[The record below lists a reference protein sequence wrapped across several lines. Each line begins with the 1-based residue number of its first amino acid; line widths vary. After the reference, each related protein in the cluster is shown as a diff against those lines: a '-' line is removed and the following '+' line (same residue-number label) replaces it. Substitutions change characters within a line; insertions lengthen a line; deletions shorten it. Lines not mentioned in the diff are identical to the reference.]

1 MKQTSRRARKRI
13 WQAATSPTEVERKP
27 SEHKRDLAVTPAPTV
42 HKTST
47 ELRITRSETTTMM
60 RSHYCGQ
67 LNESLEGQEI
77 TLCGWVHRR
86 RDHGG
91 VIFLDIRDRDGLA
104 QVVFDPDRAETF
116 AAADRV
122 RSEYVVKVTGK
133 VRLRPAGAVNANMAS
148 GMIEVLGYELEV
160 LNEAETPPFPLN
172 EFSDVGEET
181 RLRYR
186 FIDLRRPEMLEKL
199 RLRSRMTT
207 SIRRYLDEN
216 GFLDVETPILTRA
229 TPEGARDYLVPS
241 RTHAGSFF
249 ALPQSPQLFKQLLM
263 VAGFDRYYQ
272 IAKCFRDEDLRA
284 DRQPEFTQIDI
295 ETSFLDE
302 KDIMG
307 LTEGM
312 IRTLFKEV
320 LDLEFGEFPHM
331 TFEEAMRRYGSDKP
345 DLRNPLELVDVADQ
359 LKDVEFKV
367 FSGPANDPKS
377 RVAALRVP
385 GGASM
390 PRSKIDDYTKFVGIY
405 GARGLAYIKVNERAK
420 GVEGLQSPIVKNIPE
435 ANLNVILDRVGA
447 VDGDIVF
454 FGADKAKIVSEALGA
469 LRIKVGN
476 DLNLLTCE
484 WAPMW
489 VVDFPMFEENED
501 GSFSALHHPFTAP
514 KCSPEELEANP
525 ATALS
530 RAYDMVLNGTELGGG
545 SIRIHRKE
553 MQQAVFRLLGINE
566 AEQEEKFGFLLD
578 ALKYGAPPH
587 GGLAFGLDRL
597 VMLMTGAQSI
607 REVIAFPK
615 TQSAACV
622 MTQAPGM
629 VDAKALRELHIRLR
643 EQPKAE

>member
-1 MKQTSRRARKRI
+1 
-13 WQAATSPTEVERKP
+13 
-27 SEHKRDLAVTPAPTV
+27 
-42 HKTST
+42 
-47 ELRITRSETTTMM
+47 MM

-104 QVVFDPDRAETF
+104 QVVFDPDRAESF

-122 RSEYVVKVTGK
+122 RSEFVVKITGK
-133 VRLRPAGAVNANMAS
+133 VRLRPAGATNANMAS

-160 LNEAETPPFPLN
+160 LNESETPPFPLN

-186 FIDLRRPEMLEKL
+186 FLDLRRPEMAEKL

-207 SIRRYLDEN
+207 SIRRFLDEN

-307 LTEGM
+307 LTEAM
-312 IRTLFKEV
+312 IRNLFKEV
-320 LDLEFGEFPHM
+320 LGLEFGDFPHM

-359 LKDVEFKV
+359 LKEVDFKV
-367 FSGPANDPKS
+367 FSGPANDPKC

-405 GARGLAYIKVNERAK
+405 GAKGLAYIKVNERAK

-435 ANLNVILDRVGA
+435 ASLNVILDRVGA

-476 DLNLLTCE
+476 DFNLLTCE

-489 VVDFPMFEENED
+489 VVDFPMFEENDD
-501 GSFSALHHPFTAP
+501 GSFTALHHPFTAP
-514 KCSPEELEANP
+514 KCSPAELEANP
-525 ATALS
+525 AGALS

-553 MQQAVFRLLGINE
+553 MQQSVFRLLGINE

-615 TQSAACV
+615 TQSAADV
-622 MTQAPGM
+622 MTQAPGQ

-643 EQPKAE
+643 ETPKAE

>member
-1 MKQTSRRARKRI
+1 
-13 WQAATSPTEVERKP
+13 
-27 SEHKRDLAVTPAPTV
+27 
-42 HKTST
+42 
-47 ELRITRSETTTMM
+47 MM

-91 VIFLDIRDRDGLA
+91 VIFLDIRDREGMA
-104 QVVFDPDRAETF
+104 QVVFDPDRADTF

-122 RSEYVVKVTGK
+122 RSEYVVKVVGK
-133 VRLRPAGAVNANMAS
+133 VRARPAGAVNANMAS
-148 GMIEVLGYELEV
+148 GAIEVLGYELEV
-160 LNEAETPPFPLN
+160 LNESETPPFPLN
-172 EFSDVGEET
+172 EYSDVGEET

-186 FIDLRRPEMLEKL
+186 FIDLRRPEMAEKL
-199 RLRSRMTT
+199 RLRSRITS
-207 SIRRYLDEN
+207 SIRRYLDDN

-241 RTHAGSFF
+241 RTHPGSFF

-295 ETSFLDE
+295 ETSFLNE
-302 KDIMG
+302 EDIIG
-307 LTEGM
+307 LTEKM
-312 IRTLFKEV
+312 VRQLFKEV

-367 FSGPANDPKS
+367 FSGPANDPKC
-377 RVAALRVP
+377 RIAALRVP
-385 GGASM
+385 GGASI
-390 PRSKIDDYTKFVGIY
+390 PRKQIDDYTKFVSIY
-405 GARGLAYIKVNERAK
+405 GAKGLAYIKVNERAN
-420 GVEGLQSPIVKNIPE
+420 GVDGLQSPIVKNIPE

-476 DLNLLTCE
+476 DFKLHTCE

-489 VVDFPMFEENED
+489 VVDFPMFEENDD

-514 KCSPEELEANP
+514 KCTPEELEANP
-525 ATALS
+525 GKALS

-553 MQQAVFRLLGINE
+553 MQQAVFRLLGI
-566 AEQEEKFGFLLD
+566 AEDEQQEKFGFLLD

-615 TQSAACV
+615 TQSAADV
-622 MTQAPGM
+622 MTQAPGV

-643 EQPKAE
+643 EQQKAE